1 MADNRQSASQSA
13 GIANSNFARTLKNRV
28 LPVFTSNPDL
38 ALAGGVVLVLAL
50 LIIPL
55 PPILLDFFLAINI
68 TISVLIVLIAIYLEK
83 PLDFSAFPS
92 ILLIT
97 TLFRL
102 GLNVA
107 STRLILGQ
115 AEAGDIINAFGD
127 FVIGGNYIVGIIIF
141 LILLIINF
149 IVIIKGSGRIAE
161 VAARF
166 TLDALPGKQM
176 SIDADL
182 NAGYIDE
189 QTAKKRRE
197 ELTRE
202 SDFYGSMDGASK
214 FIKGDAIA
222 GIVITIINLLAGFL
236 IGMLQLDMDFNTA
249 LMTYSVLT
257 IGDGLVSQIPSLLI
271 SVSGGLVV
279 TRNGSEEKLDVEI
292 GDQFTSNPKP
302 LAVASFVLLGMG
314 FLPGFP
320 TIPFLLFSASAGAAA
335 YFRFKKIKDDA
346 DAKLKQ
352 ELQEAEKE
360 EEKDSEKPVEELL
373 KIDPIEIE
381 LGYSLIAMVDET
393 QGGDVFKRITNVRRQ
408 LASELGIIIPPVRV
422 RDNLQLEAEKY
433 VVKIRGNDI
442 ADNVLYPNMLLAM
455 NPGTAEGE
463 LQGINVTEP
472 VFGLPAT
479 WIPLNQRENAE
490 IQGYTVVEPATVL
503 TTHLTEL
510 LRRNSDKLLTRQDT
524 KQLVDNLKEDYPALV
539 EEVKPENLPL
549 SVLQKTLQNLL
560 KEGIPIRDLPIIL
573 ESLLEYYKVTQNT
586 DVLTEYVRH
595 NLADTIKKLYEDQ
608 NGVIHGIGIDPNLEN
623 EMTRSLAE
631 QSNNNSISPSMGLAP
646 QVIQAIMKSLSK
658 SIDDITM
665 AGHLPTVI
673 CSAQIRPYF
682 HKMIH
687 TSYPMVSVISY
698 TELPPDTEVEIVS
711 QIKLAIEQQQQQPQF
726 ETM

>member
-1 MADNRQSASQSA
+1 MADNRQSANTNNF
-13 GIANSNFARTLKNRV
+13 ANSNFVRTLQNRV
-28 LPVFTSNPDL
+28 WPAITGNPDM
-38 ALAGGVVLVLAL
+38 ALAGGIVLILGL

-55 PPILLDFFLAINI
+55 PPILLDFFLAVNI
-68 TISVLIVLIAIYLEK
+68 TISVLIVLIAVYLEK

-107 STRLILGQ
+107 STRLILGS
-115 AEAGDIINAFGD
+115 AEAGDIIHAFGD

-149 IVIIKGSGRIAE
+149 VVIIKGSSRIAE

-189 QTAKKRRE
+189 QSAKKRRE

-222 GIVITIINLLAGFL
+222 GIVITIINLLGGFL

-249 LMTYSVLT
+249 LTTYSVLT

-271 SVSGGLVV
+271 SVGGGLVV
-279 TRNGSEEKLDVEI
+279 TRNASTQKLDVEL
-292 GDQFTSNPKP
+292 GEQFTGNPKP
-302 LAVASFVLLGMG
+302 LAVASFVLLAMG

-320 TIPFLLFSASAGAAA
+320 TIPFLFFASAAGAGA
-335 YFRFKKIKDDA
+335 YFRFKSIKKEAED
-346 DAKLKQ
+346 KLKR
-352 ELQEAEKE
+352 ELLEAEKE
-360 EEKDSEKPVEELL
+360 EKGDAEKPVEELL

-433 VVKIRGNDI
+433 VVKIRGNEI

-455 NPGTAEGE
+455 NPGTAEGD
-463 LQGINVTEP
+463 LQGITVTEP

-539 EEVKPENLPL
+539 EEVKPESLPL
-549 SVLQKTLQNLL
+549 SSLQKTLQNLL

-595 NLADTIKKLYEDQ
+595 NLSDTIKKLFEDQ
-608 NGVIHGIGIDPNLEN
+608 DGIVHGIGIDPRLEN
-623 EMTRSLAE
+623 EMSRSLAE
-631 QSNNNSISPSMGLAP
+631 QSSNNAISPSMGLPPAT
-646 QVIQAIMKSLSK
+646 IQEIIKSIGK
-658 SIDDITM
+658 SIDEITM
-665 AGHLPTVI
+665 VGHLPTI
-673 CSAQIRPYF
+673 LCSAQIRPYF
-682 HKMIH
+682 YKMIH
-687 TSYPMVSVISY
+687 TNYPMVNVISY
-698 TELPPDTEVEIVS
+698 TELPPDTEIEIHS
-711 QIKLAIEQQQQQPQF
+711 QIKLGIGEAEPQAQF
-726 ETM
+726 SDY